1 MEESP
6 YEEEHHAR
14 WWPFALFTVLIIIGV
29 SVFIFT
35 GDDNLRSPGAPGTG
49 CVVMQDRGDYEDSM
63 NIVFLGT
70 EYESVEEFRA
80 DTDRFMES
88 FLSVVPHNGYRDRF
102 NFFRIEEF
110 ESYGCKYEDAVIC
123 NPQTVQRAATRCPG
137 QDMNVV
143 LVSRNKVNNFFKHLR
158 SSAWLTLVSLN
169 SADEPLVLSHEAAHV
184 LYDFADE
191 YVYGG
196 IITWDAPNCDSE
208 KNTCPKFS
216 SVEGAECLIGCVNE
230 ENSRPAEYDIMSNY
244 WKSDRYEVYNEWWI
258 GNFLEENTL
267 ETSTDIETKG
277 DPVESPQDVY
287 LVDGDCTS
295 DGDCTITGVE
305 YSPAAYPTKSK
316 VPSYGSPNVFIK
328 HGENTVSVPTNNILF
343 KDFGPEGNIE
353 KRPYSFS
360 LAIPV
365 DKKDPRVVLYQK
377 NELKEVYNVE
387 RTESSGRVGSGA
399 KVLTIPHVS

>member
-1 MEESP
+1 MEEYT
-6 YEEEHHAR
+6 YEEEHHTR
-14 WWPFALFTVLIIIGV
+14 WWPFALFSVLIITGV
-29 SVFIFT
+29 LVFIFT
-35 GDDNLRSPGAPGTG
+35 GDDNLRSPGSPGTG
-49 CVVMQDRGDYEDSM
+49 CVVMQDSGDYEDSI

-80 DTDRFMES
+80 DTDGFMES
-88 FLSVVPHNGYRDRF
+88 FLRVVPHNNYRDRF
-102 NFFRIEEF
+102 NFFRIEDF
-110 ESYGCKYEDAVIC
+110 GSYGCKYEDAVIC
-123 NPQTVQRAATRCPG
+123 NPQTVQREATKCPG

-143 LVSRNKVNNFFKHLR
+143 LVSRSKVNNFFKHLR

-169 SADEPLVLSHEAAHV
+169 SADDPLVLSHEAAHV

-196 IITWDAPNCDSE
+196 VITWDAPNCDSD

-216 SVEGAECLIGCVNE
+216 AVEGAECLIGCVNE

-244 WKSDRYEVYNEWWI
+244 WKSDRYEIYNEWWI
-258 GNFLEENTL
+258 GNYLEENTVGGSSDAIT
-267 ETSTDIETKG
+267 EG

-287 LVDGDCTS
+287 IVDGECTS
-295 DGDCTITGVE
+295 DGDCTITQVD

-316 VPSYGSPNVFIK
+316 IPTYGSPNVYIK
-328 HGENTVSVPTNNILF
+328 HGGKSVNVPTDNILF

-353 KRPYSFS
+353 KRPYAFS

-365 DKKDPRVVLYQK
+365 NDKDPNV
-377 NELKEVYNVE
+377 ELHEEGEVKEVYVVK
-387 RTESSGRVGSGA
+387 RTESSDRSGA
-399 KVLTIPHVS
+399 GSKVLNIPEVS